1 MQEINGDPALVAIER
16 AIYELRCGR
25 ALYCCET
32 KPSGAVRR
40 GMLIAAVETAT
51 PTLLV
56 HLERLAGQDGLSLA
70 ITRQR
75 GNALGL
81 ASSSSSSAEQGA
93 LLLRGS
99 QLSSVAVVKQLAGV
113 LPSDSGPIALDRRL
127 TVEAADVIATASMKL
142 AKQARLLPA
151 VLLVPSAPLDHAL
164 TITTAQLERWEPS
177 TNVELERISEARVP
191 LAGHEDCRL
200 VLFRDSR
207 DGSEHVAVLI
217 GAPKSAPVSV
227 RLHSACLTGDLLAS
241 LRCDCGDQLRSGV
254 KQLAAAGGGVLLYLA
269 QEGRGIG
276 LANKLRAYELQDTGL
291 DTIEADGR
299 LGFGADERSYG
310 VAASMLRHLGMT
322 RIQLLTNNVEKI
334 EALRSAGIE
343 VVGGQRLIGAVN
355 RHNARYVHA
364 KRERAGH
371 LMPAIN
377 LDEIL

>member
-1 MQEINGDPALVAIER
+1 
-16 AIYELRCGR
+16 
-25 ALYCCET
+25 
-32 KPSGAVRR
+32 
-40 GMLIAAVETAT
+40 MLIAAVETAT

-99 QLSSVAVVKQLAGV
+99 QLSSVAFVKQLAGV

-127 TVEAADVIATASMKL
+127 AVEAADAIATASMKL